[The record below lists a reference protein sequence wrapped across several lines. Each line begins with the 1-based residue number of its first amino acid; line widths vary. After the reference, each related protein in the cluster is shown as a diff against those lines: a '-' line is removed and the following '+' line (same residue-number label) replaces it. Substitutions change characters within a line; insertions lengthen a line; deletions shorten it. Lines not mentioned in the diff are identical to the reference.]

1 VKKKIINI
9 TLVLVFIF
17 SASVLAAAPDHT
29 IAEKPVGSTSTVESG
44 NIYGNYAYG
53 NFAGRLYAG
62 TGIGY
67 AKLYRFIRYWPDE
80 HIETLKVY
88 TNGGENDFTHVWLE
102 GNKLYN
108 VTASG
113 DRAAAV
119 RAFIANY
126 VN

>member
-1 VKKKIINI
+1 MDRAV
-9 TLVLVFIF
+9 IF
-17 SASVLAAAPDHT
+17 SCYLTKRAT
-29 IAEKPVGSTSTVESG
+29 YIWRNT
-44 NIYGNYAYG
+44 YAYG